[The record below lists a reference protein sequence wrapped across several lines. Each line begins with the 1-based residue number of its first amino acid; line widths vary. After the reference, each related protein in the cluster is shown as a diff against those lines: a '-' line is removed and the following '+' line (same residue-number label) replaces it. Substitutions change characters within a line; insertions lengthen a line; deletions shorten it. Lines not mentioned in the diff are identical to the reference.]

1 MFPNQVTSRELC
13 HNNPVKH
20 FLGSRF
26 EVTDSA
32 FNSNQSG
39 SQALSLSQLEFSQL
53 PNSQELFL
61 QAQHS
66 NSGQGQDSPGRKF
79 YQKYVSQGSLFNKQQ
94 SANSGRSTGNFV
106 RDLDINELRRITKEK
121 EKRDLLTTL
130 VNSVKECYTKTSEV
144 LWVLKDITHKQ
155 EQQSL
160 NQNKEHLTEIKK
172 SVSTVCEDVFSA
184 LRCKDKESAEPEE
197 LVKKNE
203 QYQQKVEKEVCVLK
217 QQLELTAAELKQQ
230 QEEIITTLKEICT
243 KLEEMTTTKLDTL
256 NKEQTALFIKMKD
269 DIKEQTC
276 STITYHLQNHGEI
289 GISIQSAFEQI
300 SNNTE
305 KLFQIVHEKL
315 SEEKQ
320 ARKTYFHDQQD
331 ILQQFLQDISNKAL
345 HRDTDTL
352 LKTHL
357 DEMKALLI
365 NYFNS
370 SHFNNRPTLGR
381 ATTIGLGSERSLAG
395 NIQVQVSDNT
405 KSAMCRDEPKVI
417 DYKTIENRNTKNS
430 DCNRLE
436 VNQDMIITSDYRT
449 LTTDDERNKSSHINK
464 LEADQDSIVS
474 YKYRNIAG
482 YNSRST
488 DCGYGGSKINGS
500 RVIDSEYKE
509 AINTNSI
516 IGFYSRRPS
525 TDWESI
531 TCPYY
536 SRPPANMDKIIGHEY
551 SPQVVYRTKADRNS
565 IQVDN
570 RNRTTDSDKSKAAG
584 GERIIGSEIRQTDE
598 NRITDSNRTQTVYED
613 TIVDSGRRKTADG
626 DRIIEFESR
635 QATDEDKFI
644 DCDRRYAEDWHCMRG
659 SIRSLHTPRTLQDNS
674 VQQTVSL
681 NSPLSYQNSQ
691 KLWSNPSP
699 MATVLPYSR
708 APSYNPT
715 PSHSKDVNNL
725 SKVITPKPV
734 SSEKHPMNIQDDG
747 IHTRTRRKLA
757 QENDNNKHSVKQNR
771 KRGRK
776 TIGQVIKNMSNNKT
790 FKSKRAVSVEKP
802 QKLLSDVF
810 GKEIYVSCKSKFTS
824 PTSITEKAT
833 ASPGNKYKIFRSRND
848 KTVLNRSAQH
858 FDPLKASPNCRNN
871 RRETL
876 PNSIVTLH
884 KTPNGTVKTPTM
896 SNTSCIKDP
905 LCQFEPHNDLSR
917 NNESRISV
925 NSEVMK
931 QPSCDSSPCLSIK
944 DIPVWFIKCEKCT
957 LSENEANSSPE
968 PVSDSSSVST
978 IQTFSLCSTS
988 QEKNLF

>member
-197 LVKKNE
+197 LVK
-203 QYQQKVEKEVCVLK
+203 
-217 QQLELTAAELKQQ
+217 
-230 QEEIITTLKEICT
+230 
-243 KLEEMTTTKLDTL
+243 
-256 NKEQTALFIKMKD
+256 
-269 DIKEQTC
+269 
-276 STITYHLQNHGEI
+276 
-289 GISIQSAFEQI
+289 
-300 SNNTE
+300 
-305 KLFQIVHEKL
+305 IVHEKL

-968 PVSDSSSVST
+968 PVSDSSSVEKSDLDGYPVLFFFYSYSLIGKKERKDDITKKT
-978 IQTFSLCSTS
+978 I
-988 QEKNLF
+988 